1 MLIRYGVLFLPAA
14 SSPESPSISCGV
26 DSDNF
31 AFPPVTDNQSNKRA
45 ERERKMKFIIYICFI
60 FFIVNAKCGLL
71 GGILGEKLD
80 LSKGNVVNNVMDTLR
95 QQTNGVV
102 EDLGDLLGPK
112 KSDESKTNNQ
122 PIEESFEEKTRKD
135 TTTSA
140 ATSVSSPAKKQ
151 DESKKLFDAQEKP
164 KTEVILAPVTE
175 VNKIED
181 TTTESSVSTI
191 TEDIVTQ

>member
-1 MLIRYGVLFLPAA
+1 MLSLYGVLFLPAA

-45 ERERKMKFIIYICFI
+45 ERGRKMKFIIYCFI
-60 FFIVNAKCGLL
+60 SFIVNAKCGLL

-80 LSKGNVVNNVMDTLR
+80 LSKGNVVNNVVDTLG
-95 QQTNGVV
+95 QQTKVV

-122 PIEESFEEKTRKD
+122 PIEESFAEKTRKD

-140 ATSVSSPAKKQ
+140 ATSVSLPATKQ
-151 DESKKLFDAQEKP
+151 DESKKSFDAEEKP
-164 KTEVILAPVTE
+164 KTEVISAPVTE

>member
-1 MLIRYGVLFLPAA
+1 M
-14 SSPESPSISCGV
+14 
-26 DSDNF
+26 
-31 AFPPVTDNQSNKRA
+31 
-45 ERERKMKFIIYICFI
+45 
-60 FFIVNAKCGLL
+60 NAKCGLL

-80 LSKGNVVNNVMDTLR
+80 LSKGNVVNNVVDTLG
-95 QQTNGVV
+95 QQTKVV

-151 DESKKLFDAQEKP
+151 DESKKSFDAQDKP